1 MTALAVPSAT
11 TTWWLRGWAQ
21 IDERPPSP
29 CTLGIASDGTW
40 TAEVATFTLAG
51 ELDLLFTSSE
61 GGQFCGPA
69 TVARS
74 RADSYPLAMVTD
86 LVGAGPLL
94 VVAVDQQHLELPAGD
109 MVDGEVV
116 G

>member
-1 MTALAVPSAT
+1 M
-11 TTWWLRGWAQ
+11 LRVGVIGLGGVA
-21 IDERPPSP
+21 ERIHLPAIRRVHS
-29 CTLGIASDGTW
+29 
-40 TAEVATFTLAG
+40 FTLAG
-51 ELDLLFTSSE
+51 ACDLMLISAE

-74 RADSYPLAMVTD
+74 QAHSDPFAAYTE

-94 VVAVDQQHLELPAGD
+94 VVAPSQREQLQIEDAE

-116 G
+116 E